1 MIGVDTN
8 VILRHVLR
16 DDAEQT
22 PQATAFLDTLTRD
35 RPGFVTHVVLVEID
49 WVLKRGYKLSREAR
63 LAVIRGLIATREL
76 EFEDGESVVR
86 ALALAE
92 DGADFADSLIAASA
106 ELFGVR
112 EVATFD
118 RDAAKRIGWCLL
130 EAADA

>member
-22 PQATAFLDTLTRD
+22 PQATAFLNTLTRD
-35 RPGFVTHVVLVEID
+35 RPGFVTHVVLAEVD
-49 WVLKRGYKLSREAR
+49 WVLKRGYKVSREAR

-106 ELFGVR
+106 ELFGIR

-118 RDAAKRIGWCLL
+118 QAAAKLLGWRLL
-130 EAADA
+130 EPANA